1 MAGGR
6 RLGARAR
13 REGGGFYSWAQGG
26 GGASLCAK
34 ATKPWCGLR
43 HAGVRWKGGGDRR
56 PMAALGRRGVAGTH
70 APRGSAKDP
79 QTSRTGTKEQGARTT
94 GRRPASACVY
104 GRHGGTPTRPGASS
118 AGTLRA
124 RGALALAQF
133 KVALFDQ
140 AFLEFLLQK

>member
-13 REGGGFYSWAQGG
+13 RGGGGFYSWAQGG

-34 ATKPWCGLR
+34 ATKLWCGLR
-43 HAGVRWKGGGDRR
+43 HGWSTVERGWRPWANGGAW
-56 PMAALGRRGVAGTH
+56 AAWRGQHTRTTWLGQG
-70 APRGSAKDP
+70 P

-94 GRRPASACVY
+94 RRRPASACVY
-104 GRHGGTPTRPGASS
+104 GWHGGTPTRPGASS

-133 KVALFDQ
+133 
-140 AFLEFLLQK
+140 